1 MVHSCEFLTL
11 LNQDQYIH
19 CLYQA
24 GAGVSTERRGDNKLP
39 EVQLQLGAIPIKQA
53 AFLSWGDITV

>member
-1 MVHSCEFLTL
+1 MVHSCGFLTL

-24 GAGVSTERRGDNKLP
+24 GGGVSTESRGDNKLP
-39 EVQLQLGAIPIKQA
+39 EVKLQLGAIPIKQA
-53 AFLSWGDITV
+53 TFLSWGDITV